1 MQRIRYFG
9 IFCPKW
15 ISTSQPFLPRR
26 RDHPRREKII
36 RTIGV
41 DGWLQANKVFTT
53 RKGSCT
59 HGLAAVMTT
68 CTRPGKTPNTEEEVV
83 MKSMKSQ
90 PYLRSYRQGMAAG
103 TGRASS
109 THKHPLETLLTA
121 RLHGH
126 HLETQRRKWTNT

>member
-1 MQRIRYFG
+1 MDIY
-9 IFCPKW
+9 IIPLPPKAQG
-15 ISTSQPFLPRR
+15 SSQK
-26 RDHPRREKII
+26 REDYKNH
-36 RTIGV
+36 RGRWMATG
-41 DGWLQANKVFTT
+41 KVFTT